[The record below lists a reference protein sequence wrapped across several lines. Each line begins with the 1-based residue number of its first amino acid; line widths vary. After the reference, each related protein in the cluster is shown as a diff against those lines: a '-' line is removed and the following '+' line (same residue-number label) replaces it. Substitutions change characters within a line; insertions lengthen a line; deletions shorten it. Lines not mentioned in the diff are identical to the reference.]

1 MLNNVK
7 IWWVNVFQSQ
17 FERNLTNDDAAL
29 VEIMASTLVEMNDEQ
44 VNFRSN
50 ENGFIVQ
57 SNPPLHRIIWSW
69 CNYMNNPAQQ
79 SPVRKNLSMGW
90 KIFKLII
97 HLNNVFMTE
106 AYWQIGMDSIQRLSS
121 PDDILI
127 LSISGASFHDNI
139 WSRLL
144 WLQLCTQ
151 FTHAWMHVFSKQT
164 CYVNGR
170 YWCRVCIRLRSN
182 TWPVDR
188 NRQCRLEGIYT
199 DNGRKI
205 IAIFA
210 DTVFL
215 HGSVYKLHMAWL
227 HLQDFFLLRIV
238 SIAWIHIERDL
249 KGG

>member
-69 CNYMNNPAQQ
+69 CNYMNNHAQQ

-90 KIFKLII
+90 RIFKLII

-127 LSISGASFHDNI
+127 LSISGASFH
-139 WSRLL
+139 
-144 WLQLCTQ
+144 
-151 FTHAWMHVFSKQT
+151 
-164 CYVNGR
+164 
-170 YWCRVCIRLRSN
+170 
-182 TWPVDR
+182 
-188 NRQCRLEGIYT
+188 
-199 DNGRKI
+199 
-205 IAIFA
+205 
-210 DTVFL
+210 
-215 HGSVYKLHMAWL
+215 
-227 HLQDFFLLRIV
+227 
-238 SIAWIHIERDL
+238 L
-249 KGG
+249 KGGQGKAWEKASVSVSCGLITYRCFQGVQFRYIGEFWSWTSGVVIAVNQCIQIYMIWKAIYYAMVKYM